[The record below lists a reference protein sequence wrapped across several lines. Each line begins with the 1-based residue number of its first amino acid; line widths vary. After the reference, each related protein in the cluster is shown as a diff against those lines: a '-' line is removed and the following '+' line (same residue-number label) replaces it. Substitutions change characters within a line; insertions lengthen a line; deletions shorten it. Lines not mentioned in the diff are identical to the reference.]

1 MSVDVAGLGE
11 IASVSGP
18 TLRQRMR
25 ANRGLL
31 VIMTLVLVLT
41 TLVSLA
47 QSHQKAGFL
56 DPDATDKSGSRA
68 LATLLRAQGVTVIR
82 ETTAAGV
89 AADLRTSPD
98 ATLLI
103 APTGPVSDSML
114 AAVRDERVGHTVL
127 IEPDPFVAQEFA
139 PWAESRRRSGST
151 DEVAPGCAFA
161 VATRA
166 GALLPVGTTYTATRA
181 GILSCWNGSVLDSG
195 TVLDSGGGVTVVG
208 LSPAFTNSELASS
221 GYASMTM
228 GVLGRSSTLVWWLP
242 SIADPLQVAPGEE
255 QPSIQDL
262 VPSWVGWALL
272 QVVIAMLLVIWWR
285 GRRLGRVVVEPLPV
299 VVRAT
304 ESVEGRARL
313 YRRGRARGRAA
324 DALRTSTLARL
335 QTRLSLPR
343 TADVATVV
351 AAVATRTGRTDTD
364 IAALLSPGS
373 DPTDDVGLTRLANAL
388 DALENEVRHP

>member
-1 MSVDVAGLGE
+1 MSVDVARPGDT
-11 IASVSGP
+11 ASVRGP

-31 VIMTLVLVLT
+31 VIMALVLVLA
-41 TLVSLA
+41 TLVALA
-47 QSHQKAGFL
+47 QSQQKSGFL

-68 LATLLRAQGVTVIR
+68 LATVLRAQGVTVIR

-114 AAVRDERVGHTVL
+114 AAVRDESVGHTVL
-127 IEPDPFVAQEFA
+127 IEPDPFVLQEFA
-139 PWAESRRRSGST
+139 PWAETGGRSTST
-151 DEVAPGCAFA
+151 DEVAPGCAFT
-161 VATRA
+161 VAARA
-166 GALLPVGTTYTATRA
+166 GTLPVLGTTYTATRP
-181 GILSCWNGSVLDSG
+181 GILSCWNGGVLDSG
-195 TVLDSGGGVTVVG
+195 TVDGGSVTVVG
-208 LSPAFTNSELASS
+208 LTTAFTNAELASS
-221 GYASMTM
+221 GNASMTM
-228 GVLGRSSTLVWWLP
+228 GVLGRSTTLVWWLP
-242 SIADPLQVAPGEE
+242 SIADPLQVAQGEE

-262 VPSWVGWALL
+262 IPSWVGWALL
-272 QVVIAMLLVIWWR
+272 QVVIAMLVVIWWR

-324 DALRTSTLARL
+324 DALRTSTTARVR
-335 QTRLSLPR
+335 TRLSLPR
-343 TADVATVV
+343 TADIATVV
-351 AAVATRTGRTDTD
+351 AAVATRTGRPDTE

>member
-1 MSVDVAGLGE
+1 MSVDIASLGDT
-11 IASVSGP
+11 ASVSGP

-31 VIMTLVLVLT
+31 VIMALVLVLA
-41 TLVSLA
+41 TLVALA
-47 QSHQKAGFL
+47 QSQQKAGFL

-82 ETTAAGV
+82 ETTADGV

-98 ATLLI
+98 ATVLI

-114 AAVRDERVGHTVL
+114 AAVRDERAGHIVL
-127 IEPDPFVAQEFA
+127 IEPDPFVLHEFA
-139 PWAESRRRSGST
+139 PWAESGRRSGST

-166 GALLPVGTTYTATRA
+166 GALPPVGTTYTATRA
-181 GILSCWNGSVLDSG
+181 GILSCWNGSLLDSG
-195 TVLDSGGGVTVVG
+195 AVDGGGVTVVG
-208 LSPAFTNSELASS
+208 LSSAFTNSELGSS

-228 GVLGRSSTLVWWLP
+228 GVLGRSATLVWWLP

-272 QVVIAMLLVIWWR
+272 QVVIAMLVVIWWR

-324 DALRTSTLARL
+324 DALRTATMARL
-335 QTRLSLPR
+335 RTRLSLPR

-351 AAVATRTGRTDTD
+351 AAVATRTGRPVTELV
-364 IAALLSPGS
+364 ALLSLGS
-373 DPTDDVGLTRLANAL
+373 DPSDDVGLTRLANAL